1 LKKAIMIRVR
11 MDEVKHRMGN
21 VTGKQLA
28 EITGLRE
35 ADISEISNNQRTT
48 LNKEKLC
55 ILATAAKMDISE
67 LLEMVW
73 VDE

>member
-1 LKKAIMIRVR
+1 MELEKI
-11 MDEVKHRMGN
+11 
-21 VTGKQLA
+21 A

-35 ADISEISNNQRTT
+35 ADISKIGNNHRTT

-55 ILATAAKMDISE
+55 ILATAAKIDIGE
-67 LLEMVW
+67 LLEIVW